1 MAGRLSGLRS
11 KIRDIQNGEGDRG
24 FLWKIVAGVG
34 YLVVHTWAGEVVRGR
49 AAVGCREV
57 PSARP
62 SRVTAGMMIG
72 GYAAS
77 FRCVDV
83 DEAALSW
90 RAKFRTKG

>member
-57 PSARP
+57 A
-62 SRVTAGMMIG
+62 VL
-72 GYAAS
+72 
-77 FRCVDV
+77 
-83 DEAALSW
+83 EAV
-90 RAKFRTKG
+90 KGDRWNGDRRLRGELPLR